1 LIKILSLKVSSTS
14 QIEHSHKVLSLC
26 LAKFHT
32 IVTASGHSVSLT
44 ALHLIPII
52 QNENT
57 LNYVPAKQVKVGD
70 VLYVM
75 SDDQVMLSPV
85 IKVIVE
91 MKTGYYAPLT
101 TSGKNRSIA
110 LKVYCISIVIGT
122 VLVNGIMASCFSNVK
137 SHEAAQWYMG
147 PLRWYH
153 WLAQSLS
160 MSEPFGNQNREGM
173 HFIPQIMYE
182 FGRIFRPST
191 LRFT

>member
-1 LIKILSLKVSSTS
+1 M
-14 QIEHSHKVLSLC
+14 
-26 LAKFHT
+26 
-32 IVTASGHSVSLT
+32 
-44 ALHLIPII
+44 IPII

-110 LKVYCISIVIGT
+110 LEVYCISIVIGT
-122 VLVNGIMASCFSNVK
+122 MLVNGIMASCFSNVK
-137 SHEAAQWYMG
+137 SHEAAQSYMG

-153 WLAQSLS
+153 WLTQSLS
-160 MSEPFGNQNREGM
+160 MSEPFGGQNTEGV
-173 HFIPQIMYE
+173 HFVPQTMYE
-182 FGRIFRPST
+182 IAQFLYPSA
-191 LRFT
+191 LQSS

>member
-1 LIKILSLKVSSTS
+1 MIKILSLKVNPTS
-14 QIEHSHKVLSLC
+14 QIEHQHKVLSLC

-110 LKVYCISIVIGT
+110 LEVYCISIVIGT
-122 VLVNGIMASCFSNVK
+122 MLVNGIMASCFSNVK

-147 PLRWYH
+147 ALRWYH

-160 MSEPFGNQNREGM
+160 MSEPFGGRNTEGV
-173 HFIPQIMYE
+173 HFVPQTMYE
-182 FGRIFRPST
+182 IAQFLYPSA
-191 LRFT
+191 LQSS